1 MKPGVDGEVF
11 IANEAGENGG
21 RFWLVDNQ
29 TFRRVRINDVILM
42 CRRIL
47 FGDKALKVPKFQT
60 VSNLLFSSESVK
72 LLLGPFFFT

>member
-21 RFWLVDNQ
+21 TFRLVDNQ
-29 TFRRVRINDVILM
+29 TFRRVRISDVILM

-47 FGDKALKVPKFQT
+47 FGGKAPV
-60 VSNLLFSSESVK
+60 
-72 LLLGPFFFT
+72 

>member
-11 IANEAGENGG
+11 IANEAGEWNGG
-21 RFWLVDNQ
+21 TFSLVDNQ

-47 FGDKALKVPKFQT
+47 FGGKAPV
-60 VSNLLFSSESVK
+60 
-72 LLLGPFFFT
+72 